1 MGRDKIIHSAL
12 TIAFMSFL
20 SAMGVTKAF
29 AAPDMLPKC
38 ELDAVSKGLFR
49 FHITS
54 ARMISGAGSINNQ
67 WVRASDVKGTWRIE
81 YEMTNLSAYEL
92 NMNDGTTANIAIGP
106 NGTKWGGVG
115 EGDIRGDM
123 RPYPSGATKHAHITM
138 LLYSGE
144 PLTGMM
150 KGRIPVTLATTD
162 YRVTPFRDPYLGAP
176 DNHITANL
184 DFSDLPTDCADEPT
198 PRRLEPDDIAVAA
211 NGTKPVI
218 PRQSPGTYAVH
229 FTAEPGTTKYA
240 AQAGFIW
247 AYEQGVY
254 PDYEQALAWYQEADR
269 RQKLLKDFSYERDI
283 ARMIEALQL
292 NDVGQMLTR
301 GQSYSSQNQWEFA
314 RFYFG
319 RAAHL
324 GDVQG
329 MAALGWVY
337 GERFNDPALEVYWC
351 RKAFLKARAAKKDF
365 EIDAVNYFCPLQSFS
380 ALMTAKER
388 AANQISINRAKA
400 TSGEIQRKAEDMAKL
415 VFFLTASGDG
425 HPQHGEDPREFARR
439 KNGDYRQASGLSRAG
454 PDSD

>member
-1 MGRDKIIHSAL
+1 
-12 TIAFMSFL
+12 
-20 SAMGVTKAF
+20 
-29 AAPDMLPKC
+29 
-38 ELDAVSKGLFR
+38 
-49 FHITS
+49 
-54 ARMISGAGSINNQ
+54 
-67 WVRASDVKGTWRIE
+67 
-81 YEMTNLSAYEL
+81 
-92 NMNDGTTANIAIGP
+92 
-106 NGTKWGGVG
+106 
-115 EGDIRGDM
+115 
-123 RPYPSGATKHAHITM
+123 
-138 LLYSGE
+138 
-144 PLTGMM
+144 
-150 KGRIPVTLATTD
+150 
-162 YRVTPFRDPYLGAP
+162 
-176 DNHITANL
+176 
-184 DFSDLPTDCADEPT
+184 
-198 PRRLEPDDIAVAA
+198 
-211 NGTKPVI
+211 
-218 PRQSPGTYAVH
+218 
-229 FTAEPGTTKYA
+229 
-240 AQAGFIW
+240 
-247 AYEQGVY
+247 
-254 PDYEQALAWYQEADR
+254 
-269 RQKLLKDFSYERDI
+269 
-283 ARMIEALQL
+283 
-292 NDVGQMLTR
+292 MLTR

-415 VFFLTASGDG
+415 VFFLTASGEG